1 MKVTLLAYTPEGSK
15 ICNNAARI
23 CYSSQLP
30 SDVDIDPSNRSMKNA
45 IKSGHTSVLEHCTF
59 TFAIEGISRACSHQ
73 LVRHRFISPS
83 QQSQRYVKMDGFDYV
98 IPDSIANSDVD
109 IYYGEDIDG
118 SEVTRT
124 LKEEYEA
131 LMYDIS
137 QFYEFAIANGIPKE
151 DARMVL
157 PNACTTNL
165 VITANARE
173 LIHFFGLRCC
183 TRAQKEI
190 RTLAESMLRLCQ
202 QVEPDIFEN
211 VGANCVQ
218 LGYCPEDKSCG
229 KAKTLIEIK
238 GGN

>member
-1 MKVTLLAYTPEGSK
+1 MKVTLLAYTPQGSK
-15 ICNNAARI
+15 VCNNAARI
-23 CYSSQLP
+23 CYSDQTP
-30 SDVDIDPSNRSMKNA
+30 SEIEFDPSVRSMKRA

-59 TFAIEGISRACSHQ
+59 TFGVEGISRACSHQ

-98 IPDSIANSDVD
+98 IPDSISESDIE

-118 SEVTRT
+118 NEVTQSI
-124 LKEEYEA
+124 KEEYES
-131 LMYDIS
+131 LMYDIA
-137 QFYEFAIANGIPKE
+137 QFYEFAVSNGIPKE

-173 LIHFFGLRCC
+173 LLHFFGLRCC

-190 RTLAESMLRLCQ
+190 RTLANSMLYLCQ
-202 QVEPDIFEN
+202 QVEPDIFEDA
-211 VGANCVQ
+211 GPNCVQ

-229 KAKTLIEIK
+229 MMKTLIEIK